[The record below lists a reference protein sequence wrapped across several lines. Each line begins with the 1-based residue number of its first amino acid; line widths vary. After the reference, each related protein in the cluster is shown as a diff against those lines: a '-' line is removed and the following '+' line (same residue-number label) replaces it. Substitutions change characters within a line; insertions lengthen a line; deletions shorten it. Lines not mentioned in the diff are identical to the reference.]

1 MNFKMVFIF
10 NIFGDNGRRDNII
23 KYYLEMFNVNLSY
36 VIKG

>member
-10 NIFGDNGRRDNII
+10 NIFGDDRRRDNTT
-23 KYYLEMFNVNLSY
+23 KYYLEMFNVNLSH